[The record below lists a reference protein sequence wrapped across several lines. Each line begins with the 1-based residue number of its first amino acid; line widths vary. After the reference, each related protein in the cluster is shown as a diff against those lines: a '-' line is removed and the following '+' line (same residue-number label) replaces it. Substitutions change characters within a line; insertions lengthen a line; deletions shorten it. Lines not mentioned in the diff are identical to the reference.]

1 MNSERTTSKKGAQ
14 KSAVLIA
21 VSAMYA
27 ALLVGDKEALAA
39 LPNVEVVTIFTAI
52 CAYCWGIAVVL
63 PAVNVF
69 VAVDM
74 AIWGVNT
81 WIISYFIHWNVLA
94 ICFWALSKA
103 RFNKIAIEIA
113 CATALAT
120 VLTALFGVLTTAV
133 DTLVGF
139 TGKGF
144 FFDFDNVAKR
154 FAALYASGVPF
165 FVTHVV
171 CNFALFATAFLPL
184 KRLNDKA
191 KLRLLPADEQA
202 PTVEE

>member
-1 MNSERTTSKKGAQ
+1 MKRSSKR
-14 KSAVLIA
+14 SAALIA

-27 ALLVGDKEALAA
+27 ALLVGGKEALAA
-39 LPNVEVVTIFTAI
+39 LPNVEVVTLLIAV
-52 CAYCWGIAVVL
+52 CAYSWGLAVVL

-69 VAVDM
+69 IAVDM

-94 ICFWALSKA
+94 ICFWVLSRA
-103 RFNKIAIEIA
+103 RFGKKAVEIT

-120 VLTALFGVLTTAV
+120 ALTVLFGVLTTAV

-139 TGKGF
+139 TGRGF
-144 FFDFDNVAKR
+144 FFDFENVFKR
-154 FAALYASGVPF
+154 FAALYVAGVPF

-171 CNFALFATAFLPL
+171 CNFALFAAAFLPL
-184 KRLNDKA
+184 ERLNNRA
-191 KLRLLPADEQA
+191 KLRILANDEQ
-202 PTVEE
+202 TSD